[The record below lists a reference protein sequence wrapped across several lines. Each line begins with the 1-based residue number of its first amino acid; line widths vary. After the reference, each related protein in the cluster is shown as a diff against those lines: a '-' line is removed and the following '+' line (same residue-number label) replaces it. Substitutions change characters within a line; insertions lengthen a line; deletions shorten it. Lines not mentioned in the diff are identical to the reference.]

1 MDFFRILTLLG
12 GLALFLFGMDYMG
25 NSLTS
30 WSGPRLKHFLGS
42 LTSNRFK
49 AVALGAGVTAI
60 IQSSSGTTVM
70 VVGLVN
76 SGIMNLRQAI
86 GIIMGA
92 NIGTTITAWI
102 LSLAGIEST
111 NFFVRLLK
119 PTNFSPILA
128 IIGVAMLLFIKDERR
143 RNLAGI
149 FVGFAVLIFGMD
161 TMSGAMAPLAQNPS
175 FQDLFLKF
183 SNPLFGILAGTVL
196 TAILQSSSASI
207 GILQALSA
215 SGIVSMSAA
224 LLIIMGQ
231 NIGTCITA
239 ALSAIGAQRNA
250 KRAAMVHLLFNL
262 TGTLLFI
269 IVIYGGQLFYA
280 WPFLAYTA
288 SPVTIAIVHSIFNI
302 VNTAILV
309 NFIPLLEKLAYLII
323 PESEEEKLAKF
334 DPFAV
339 LDDRLLDTPSIA
351 LAQTHKLSV
360 EMFEMARD
368 LVQKGAAMITAYDPS
383 QFKKL
388 RRQEVKVD
396 RYEDALGTYLLKLSA
411 LKLNDDENNQLSV
424 MLHSIGDFERIAD
437 HGWSLVLAAKELH
450 DKEICFSNYARAELE
465 VQLKALSDILAI
477 TYASFQ
483 SKDVDIATKVEPLEE
498 VIDMLTIQLKQRHVQ
513 RLKVGV
519 CSIDLGFIWS
529 DILTSIERV
538 SDHCSNIAVLMIEL
552 AERQMGTHEYL
563 HQIKKKSN
571 VEFQKDVAALA
582 DSYELPTL
590 PESFPWPEFLDE
602 AFTQPESMEMTN
614 TLPDTTSEPIESPS

>member
-1 MDFFRILTLLG
+1 MDFFRILTLMG
-12 GLALFLFGMDYMG
+12 GLALFLFGMDFMG

-30 WSGPRLKHFLGS
+30 WSGPRLKNFLGS
-42 LTSNRFK
+42 LTSSRIK
-49 AVALGAGVTAI
+49 AVLLGAGVTAI

-76 SGIMNLRQAI
+76 SGIMNLKQAI

-92 NIGTTITAWI
+92 NIGTTITAWV
-102 LSLAGIEST
+102 LSLAGIESS
-111 NFFVRLLK
+111 NFFVRFLK

-128 IIGVAMLLFIKDERR
+128 IIGVGMLLFIKDERR

-149 FVGFAVLIFGMD
+149 FVGFAILIFGMD
-161 TMSGAMAPLAQNPS
+161 TMSGAMAPLAKNPAFQN
-175 FQDLFLKF
+175 LFLKF
-183 SNPLFGILAGTVL
+183 SNPILGILAGVIL
-196 TAILQSSSASI
+196 TAVLQSSSASI

-215 SGIVSMSAA
+215 SGIVTMSAA
-224 LLIIMGQ
+224 LPSIMGQ

-239 ALSAIGAQRNA
+239 ALSSIGAQRNA

-262 TGTLLFI
+262 SGTLLFI
-269 IVIYGGQLFYA
+269 LFVYGGELFYS
-280 WPFLAYTA
+280 WPFMDYLA
-288 SPVTIAIVHSIFNI
+288 SPVTIAIVHSIFN
-302 VNTAILV
+302 VLNTAILF
-309 NFIPLLEKLAYLII
+309 NFIPLLEKMAYLLI
-323 PESEEEKLAKF
+323 PESEEEKIAKF

-351 LAQTHKLSV
+351 LGQTHTLAV
-360 EMFEMARD
+360 EMFDLAID
-368 LVQKGAAMITAYDPS
+368 LVKKGADAINAYDPT

-411 LKLNDDENNQLSV
+411 QKLNQDENNQLSV

-437 HGWSLVLAAKELH
+437 HGWSMVLAAKELH
-450 DKEICFSNYARAELE
+450 DKELCFSNYARAELE
-465 VQLKALSDILAI
+465 VQLKALGDILTI
-477 TYASFQ
+477 TRESYLARDLESARR
-483 SKDVDIATKVEPLEE
+483 IEPLEE

-513 RLKVGV
+513 RLKAGV

-538 SDHCSNIAVLMIEL
+538 SDHCSNIGVLMIEL
-552 AERQMGTHEYL
+552 AEKQMGTHEYL

-571 VEFQKDVAALA
+571 LDFQQEVSVLA
-582 DSYELPTL
+582 DIYELPPL
-590 PESFPWPEFLDE
+590 PESFPWPEFMEEAFAQPGDE
-602 AFTQPESMEMTN
+602 AGTPRADKTA
-614 TLPDTTSEPIESPS
+614 SEPI

>member
-1 MDFFRILTLLG
+1 MDFFRILTLMG
-12 GLALFLFGMDYMG
+12 GLALFLFGMEFMG

-30 WSGPRLKHFLGS
+30 WSGPRLKNFLGS
-42 LTSNRFK
+42 LTSSRIK
-49 AVALGAGVTAI
+49 AVMLGAGVTAI

-76 SGIMNLRQAI
+76 SGIMNLKQAI

-92 NIGTTITAWI
+92 NIGTTITAWV
-102 LSLAGIEST
+102 LSLAGIESS
-111 NFFVRLLK
+111 NFFVRFLK

-128 IIGVAMLLFIKDERR
+128 IIGVGMLLFIKDERR

-149 FVGFAVLIFGMD
+149 FVGFAILIFGMD
-161 TMSGAMAPLAQNPS
+161 TMSGAMAPLAKNPAFQN
-175 FQDLFLKF
+175 LFLKF
-183 SNPLFGILAGTVL
+183 SNPILGILAGAVL
-196 TAILQSSSASI
+196 TAVLQSSSASI

-215 SGIVSMSAA
+215 SGIVTMSAA
-224 LLIIMGQ
+224 LPIIMGQ

-239 ALSAIGAQRNA
+239 ALSSIGAQRNA

-262 TGTLLFI
+262 SGTLLFI
-269 IVIYGGQLFYA
+269 LIIYGGELFYS
-280 WPFLAYTA
+280 WPFMDYLA
-288 SPVTIAIVHSIFNI
+288 SPVTIAIVHSIFN
-302 VNTAILV
+302 VLNTAILF

-351 LAQTHKLSV
+351 LDQTHILSV
-360 EMFEMARD
+360 EMLDLAID
-368 LVQKGAAMITAYDPS
+368 LVKEGAAAITAYDPT

-411 LKLNDDENNQLSV
+411 QKLNQDENNQLSV

-437 HGWSLVLAAKELH
+437 HGWSMVLAAKELH
-450 DKEICFSNYARAELE
+450 DKELCFSNYARAELE
-465 VQLKALSDILAI
+465 VQLKALGDILAI
-477 TYASFQ
+477 TRESYLARDLESARR
-483 SKDVDIATKVEPLEE
+483 IEPLEE
-498 VIDMLTIQLKQRHVQ
+498 VIDMLTIKLKQRHVQ
-513 RLKVGV
+513 RLKAGV

-529 DILTSIERV
+529 DILTSIERI
-538 SDHCSNIAVLMIEL
+538 SDHCSNIGVLMIEL
-552 AERQMGTHEYL
+552 AEKQMGTHEYL

-571 VEFQKDVAALA
+571 LDFQQEVSVLA
-582 DSYELPTL
+582 DIYELPPL
-590 PESFPWPEFLDE
+590 PESFPWPEFMEE
-602 AFTQPESMEMTN
+602 AFTQPGDEIETPRADK
-614 TLPDTTSEPIESPS
+614 TASEPI